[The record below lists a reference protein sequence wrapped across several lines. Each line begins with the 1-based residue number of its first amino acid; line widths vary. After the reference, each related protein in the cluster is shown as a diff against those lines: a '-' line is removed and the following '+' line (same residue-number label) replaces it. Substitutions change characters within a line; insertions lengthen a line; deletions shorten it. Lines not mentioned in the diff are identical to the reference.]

1 MIDRKAHLRRLATL
15 VSRNPITAILG
26 ARQVGKTTLARQF
39 GERRGGAVHRFDLE
53 SPADLARLS
62 DPLLTLQRLDG
73 LVVLDEVQRLPGL
86 FPVLRVLADRP
97 DKKARFLL
105 LGSASPELLQQS
117 SESLAGRIA
126 YHALSGF
133 SLDEVGA
140 DARLPLWVRGGFPR
154 SFLADGDEASLEWRM
169 DFIRSFLERDL
180 GLMGFRIPA
189 ETMRRFWTMLA
200 HDHGQVWNGAELSR
214 AFGVAGTTVRRY
226 LDTLTAALVVR
237 QLQPWFENLGK
248 RQVKTPKV
256 LVNDTGLLHALLG
269 IESYE
274 DLAAHPKIGA
284 SWEGFAGSEV
294 IRCLGARPDECYF
307 WRTHAGAELDLLV
320 VRGRRKRGFEFK
332 YTVAP
337 ATTRS
342 MHTAVDDLGL
352 DHLDVI
358 YAGSDVFRLSDRIR
372 AVPLQH
378 VAQSIEP
385 L

>member
-1 MIDRKAHLRRLATL
+1 LI
-15 VSRNPITAILG
+15 
-26 ARQVGKTTLARQF
+26 
-39 GERRGGAVHRFDLE
+39 
-53 SPADLARLS
+53 DLARLS

-97 DKKARFLL
+97 DAKTRFLL

-189 ETMRRFWTMLA
+189 
-200 HDHGQVWNGAELSR
+200 
-214 AFGVAGTTVRRY
+214 
-226 LDTLTAALVVR
+226 VVR

-269 IESYE
+269 LESYE